1 VLAQIAELKH
11 RLVDQAG
18 FLLLGI
24 AIYVVIGQAADL
36 LPLSAQVVV
45 LALAYVPLGF
55 LVYRLSRAPDDTLAP
70 LRRHGLAAPFCFV
83 TGLWLAAVGWCAG
96 LGLILDERG
105 VVDFHTPDGG
115 AISGSG
121 QIADLLVW
129 HSFDQ
134 IPALAVNDT
143 LQWDVP
149 LEYASGAGFLVLAFK
164 LLILLPL
171 VPVFAAAVRHRPP
184 VRKAAP
190 TPGACRSGGGGE
202 RSARANDR
210 Q

>member
-1 VLAQIAELKH
+1 VLARLVALKH
-11 RLVDQAG
+11 RLLDQAG

-24 AIYVVIGQAADL
+24 AVYVLIGQAADL
-36 LPLSAQVVV
+36 LPLGAQIAV

-55 LVYRLSRAPDDTLAP
+55 LVFRLSRAPDDTLAP
-70 LRRHGLAAPFCFV
+70 LRRHGLAAPFFFI

-96 LGLILDERG
+96 LGLVLDTRG
-105 VVDFHTPDGG
+105 VVDFHTPGGG

-129 HSFDQ
+129 HSFEQ
-134 IPALAVNDT
+134 IPALGVNDT
-143 LQWDVP
+143 LQWDAP
-149 LEYASGAGFLVLAFK
+149 LEYSHGAGVLVLGFK

-184 VRKAAP
+184 AQEAERAA
-190 TPGACRSGGGGE
+190 T
-202 RSARANDR
+202 
-210 Q
+210 

>member
-1 VLAQIAELKH
+1 MLARLVALKH
-11 RLVDQAG
+11 RLLDQAG

-24 AIYVVIGQAADL
+24 AVYVVIGQAADL
-36 LPLSAQVVV
+36 LPLAAQIAV
-45 LALAYVPLGF
+45 LLLAYVPLGV

-70 LRRHGLAAPFCFV
+70 VRRHGLAAPFFFL

-96 LGLILDERG
+96 LGLVLDTRG
-105 VVDFHTPDGG
+105 VVDFHTPGGG

-129 HSFDQ
+129 HSFEQ
-134 IPALAVNDT
+134 IPALGVNDT
-143 LQWDVP
+143 LQWDAP
-149 LEYASGAGFLVLAFK
+149 LEYSHGAGVLVLAFK

-184 VRKAAP
+184 PRDADGAP
-190 TPGACRSGGGGE
+190 T
-202 RSARANDR
+202 
-210 Q
+210 